1 MIARV
6 LVVHDRTAPI
16 GETVEILLRAGC
28 FVLQGGPGID
38 PFLAA
43 LGFKPHLLVACA
55 SRMNGRSLR
64 GAALISRTLGT
75 PALVLSDLEPF
86 EVKAA
91 LDDADGLSSIHL
103 GSRPGKAALVD
114 AMNELI
120 HLPAISPVQSSHAF

>member
-6 LVVHDRTAPI
+6 FVLNDRTAPI
-16 GETVEILLRAGC
+16 EDTVKILLRAGC
-28 FVLQGGPGID
+28 FVLKGGPGID

-43 LGFKPHLLVACA
+43 LEFKPHLIVACA
-55 SRMNGRSLR
+55 NRMNGRSLR
-64 GAALISRTLGT
+64 GAALLSRTLGT

-86 EVKAA
+86 EVQAA
-91 LDDADGLSSIHL
+91 LAEADGLSSIHL

-120 HLPAISPVQSSHAF
+120 HMPAMSPLQSSHAL